1 MHDAMFE
8 MPFNR
13 ESDSEY
19 DEEEAVEPEKLNS
32 LQKIEKMLRST
43 PQEKPLKRDMKYL
56 MRKEEHKEE
65 KSKTMKDLDKSESLI
80 PKSITAPSE
89 PSFTWYKSE
98 IHDEESYL
106 CYVNESRETMQA
118 GDQAFYFYGKLSNK
132 PLFTEYG
139 FCFPGNRYDSYE
151 VGFKMRADI
160 TFDTPENEIIDIDNE
175 WKQSQMIRFKTDQI
189 NRELV
194 GYLRYLARE
203 ECLSKAVSL
212 EKELE
217 LMYKYLSL
225 VKYLQHHWE
234 LETTLEEDLDRL
246 AEDEQLDGDLMMAI
260 VYRSEKKKII
270 RSQIHL
276 VTLVID
282 VLQRAADSVDSAKN
296 SFSLLAVERSPK
308 ETEERSELARHKE
321 ETVLAKWD
329 F

>member
-1 MHDAMFE
+1 
-8 MPFNR
+8 
-13 ESDSEY
+13 
-19 DEEEAVEPEKLNS
+19 
-32 LQKIEKMLRST
+32 MLRST

-56 MRKEEHKEE
+56 MRKEEHELVTSTTYE
-65 KSKTMKDLDKSESLI
+65 DLERSESMI
-80 PKSITAPSE
+80 PKGITASE
-89 PSFTWYKSE
+89 KPSFTWYQSE
-98 IHDEESYL
+98 IHDSESYF

-118 GDQAFYFYGKLSNK
+118 GDQAFYNYGKLTNK
-132 PLFTEYG
+132 QLFTEYG
-139 FCFPGNRYDSYE
+139 FCLTDNRYESYE

-160 TFDTPENEIIDIDNE
+160 TFDTPENEIIDLENE

-296 SFSLLAVERSPK
+296 SFSLLAVVRSPK
-308 ETEERSELARHKE
+308 ETEERSELVRHKTE
-321 ETVLAKWD
+321 AALAKWD